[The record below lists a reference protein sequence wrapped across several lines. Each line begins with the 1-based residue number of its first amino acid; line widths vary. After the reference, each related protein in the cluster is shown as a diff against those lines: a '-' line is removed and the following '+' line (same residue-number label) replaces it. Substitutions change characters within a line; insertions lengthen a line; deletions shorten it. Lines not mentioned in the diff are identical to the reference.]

1 MTFYSVNL
9 VPVSEL
15 KIQVIYKIFLV
26 CLFEWKDKDKGG
38 TEIAFFL
45 ERLGDETQKH

>member
-1 MTFYSVNL
+1 MTFDPMDL
-9 VPVSEL
+9 VPLREL

-26 CLFEWKDKDKGG
+26 CLNGRIKTRVELKLPS
-38 TEIAFFL
+38 IL